1 MSDSTVSPKRQKVV
15 IKVPES
21 YKKVS
26 DEVWQELET
35 FLYTGFLTVPT
46 TINEQQFV
54 FKTINQHEL
63 RLITFSS
70 PSDSTGNGLFRSR
83 FIAYS
88 IFMANGSN
96 VLFDR
101 PRHINKLFN
110 LIKKLPDSVQNKII
124 ENLTILNE
132 RSTHLYPLVEVYA
145 YENRSRIK
153 WAYSKN
159 SPIHS
164 PLNSGIPGTDQIGM
178 NSCQQMWTALSQI
191 IERRDEVERE
201 WQHAKFIGSC
211 FAGKGIRAIDERDRG
226 RLEKERVDREE
237 LKMKVLFGYLNRYNP
252 DEKEPEALITL
263 PDGRKAHVVK
273 KFKAETAE
281 ELAREMSAVVSGEK
295 DHHDRVMEAETLRM
309 QSRAAIISKERNKLL
324 YTVPKYEGMPEGGSR
339 VIGGKAEAEALLKR
353 MREARETQRQAFAK
367 FDLNS
372 SNQETSDEE

>member
-1 MSDSTVSPKRQKVV
+1 MSDEISPPKRRKVT
-15 IKVPES
+15 ISVPES

-26 DEVWQELET
+26 DEVWKELET

-46 TINEQQFV
+46 VINEKPFI
-54 FKTINQHEL
+54 FKTVNQHEL
-63 RLITFSS
+63 KLIEFSS
-70 PSDSTGNGLFRSR
+70 PSSSLNNQFRAR

-96 VLFDR
+96 FLFDR

-110 LIKKLPDSVQNKII
+110 LILKLSDTVQNKII

-153 WAYSKN
+153 WAYSKS

-164 PLNSGIPGTDQIGM
+164 SLNTGIPGTEQLGM

-191 IERRDEVERE
+191 LERRDEIERD

-226 RLEKERVDREE
+226 RLEKERIDREE
-237 LKMKVLFGYLNRYNP
+237 LKMKVLFGYLNRYTN
-252 DEKEPEALITL
+252 EKEPEATVTL
-263 PDGRKAHVVK
+263 PDGRKAFVVK

-295 DHHDRVMEAETLRM
+295 DHHDRVMEAETLKM
-309 QSRAAIISKERNKLL
+309 QRRADILSKERNKLV
-324 YTVPKYEGMPEGGSR
+324 YSSPKSNSLLEGGSR
-339 VIGGKAEAEALLKR
+339 IIGGRAEAEALLQQI
-353 MREARETQRQAFAK
+353 RENREHQRKLIAQ
-367 FDLNS
+367 FDAGS
-372 SNQETSDEE
+372 AEQSNSDELE